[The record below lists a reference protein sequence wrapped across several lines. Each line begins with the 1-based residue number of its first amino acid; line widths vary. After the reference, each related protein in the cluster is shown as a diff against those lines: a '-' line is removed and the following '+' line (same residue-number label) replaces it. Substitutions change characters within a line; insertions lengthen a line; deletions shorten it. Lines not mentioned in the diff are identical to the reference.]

1 MPIMLDEVL
10 SRVRE
15 AWLLVNLGGIRPP
28 MRDIWPLVN
37 QMIRWHGIKALP
49 RYRNLIIPQDP

>member
-1 MPIMLDEVL
+1 MLDEVL
-10 SRVRE
+10 SRIGE

-37 QMIRWHGIKALP
+37 QMIRWYGIKALP
-49 RYRNLIIPQDP
+49 RYRSLIIPQDP